1 MSAQLEPRSWTEAQV
16 REEARAAGF
25 ESVESALVSFLHG
38 HGGRAGSLWAAFV
51 SSRCRPAP
59 PADAP
64 PPSARP
70 GPIRLCL
77 GGTKPAPGWTI
88 VNALP
93 LPGVDV
99 VSDAGDL
106 RAWADGSVE
115 EVGLPPQ
122 TRLVWSCVRAAPTY
136 IRTQLARARALS
148 LSCSPSLSRALAL
161 SRARALSLSL
171 SLSHTHTHTHTHVH
185 TQVYMSHTLEHID
198 YMDAL
203 QPALREVARVIKPGG
218 VFRCSVPDLAI
229 LCQMFVQLQDDDESS
244 AGAQS
249 WRLRCGNHTQE
260 WMSGAFQ
267 HPGIRDPVLPAM
279 KMQVMR
285 IGLGGQMADGRWSFV
300 FGRWQMVFLPLS
312 DDMRTCR

>member
-77 GGTKPAPGWTI
+77 GGTKPATGWTI

-161 SRARALSLSL
+161 SRARSLSLSL
-171 SLSHTHTHTHTHVH
+171 SLSLSVCLSLSLSLSLLHSISISLSLARSLSLSLTPTNAHSLTHTHTQATMDHWNERGSEEEAASAEEEQRRMQ
-185 TQVYMSHTLEHID
+185 TQV
-198 YMDAL
+198 
-203 QPALREVARVIKPGG
+203 
-218 VFRCSVPDLAI
+218 
-229 LCQMFVQLQDDDESS
+229 
-244 AGAQS
+244 
-249 WRLRCGNHTQE
+249 
-260 WMSGAFQ
+260 
-267 HPGIRDPVLPAM
+267 
-279 KMQVMR
+279 
-285 IGLGGQMADGRWSFV
+285 LGFS
-300 FGRWQMVFLPLS
+300 LN
-312 DDMRTCR
+312 